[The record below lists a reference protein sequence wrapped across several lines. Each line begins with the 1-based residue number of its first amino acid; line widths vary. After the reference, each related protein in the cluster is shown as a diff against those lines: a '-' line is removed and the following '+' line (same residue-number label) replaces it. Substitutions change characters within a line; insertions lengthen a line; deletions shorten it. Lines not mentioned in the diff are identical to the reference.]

1 MKKEY
6 SKPCARVT
14 EEEKIDLI
22 NKGCL
27 LSYFRADEDPN
38 IRCEVAFQGRGKD
51 LTILVHDEEPSV
63 RIAVM
68 SHQRPQDLFIL
79 KQDKEEIIRNLAV
92 KFEKDREEWMNE
104 EEEIY

>member
-6 SKPCARVT
+6 T
-14 EEEKIDLI
+14 TEEKIDLI

-51 LTILVHDEEPSV
+51 LTILVHDKEPSV

-68 SHQRPQDLFIL
+68 SKQRPEDLFIL
-79 KQDKEEIIRNLAV
+79 KKDKEEIIRNLAM
-92 KFEKDREEWMNE
+92 KFDKEREERMSE
-104 EEEIY
+104 EEEVY